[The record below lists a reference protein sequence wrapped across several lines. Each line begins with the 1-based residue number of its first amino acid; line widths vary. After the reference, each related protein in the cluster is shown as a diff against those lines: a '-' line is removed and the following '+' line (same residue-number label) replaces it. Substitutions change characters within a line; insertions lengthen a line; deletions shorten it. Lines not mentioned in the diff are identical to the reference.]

1 MQTERIPCGFILSA
15 YTLRKFDAILCNTVL
30 FNPFF
35 KQMPHP
41 RGRHIQIDGLAI
53 SNGRPPNKLQHLRQR
68 IRIFVNCYTC
78 LYKKVFDNRVQ
89 IAVNW
94 VGDTIPVSVLVS
106 RPDITGD
113 KTLAVTAT
121 FYFVMV
127 AFEYRPQDLIGLRP
141 TNIPR
146 EV

>member
-1 MQTERIPCGFILSA
+1 MLSA
-15 YTLRKFDAILCNTVL
+15 YALRKDNAILCNTVL
-30 FNPFF
+30 LNPFF

-41 RGRHIQIDGLAI
+41 RGRYIQIDGLAI

-78 LYKKVFDNRVQ
+78 LYKKVFDNRIQ
-89 IAVNW
+89 ITVDW
-94 VGDTIPVSVLVS
+94 VGETIPVFVLIG
-106 RPDITGD
+106 RPDVAGD
-113 KTLAVTAT
+113 KTLAVTFT
-121 FYFVMV
+121 SHCFIV

-146 EV
+146 KVV